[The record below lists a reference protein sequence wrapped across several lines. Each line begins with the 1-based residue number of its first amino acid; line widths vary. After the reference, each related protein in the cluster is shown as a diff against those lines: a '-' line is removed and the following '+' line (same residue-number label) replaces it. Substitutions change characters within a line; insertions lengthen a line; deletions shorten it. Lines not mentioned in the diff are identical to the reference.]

1 MKTVFVLALCVAA
14 VLGTELRYGF
24 PSFQRSPFTGRVVGG
39 KEAPAHAAPYIVSLQ
54 FLGSHFCGGS
64 LIGDKYV
71 LTAAHCM
78 AYPSLLVSAVAGLHN
93 VKGTSGSQSRSVS
106 KQIQHE
112 SYGGDVGPYDI
123 GVIVLSKA
131 FDLNENIKAIS
142 LPAAGTIHSGYGTLY
157 GWGSISDTN
166 SAVMPTNLMTVTK
179 PIIEYSACE
188 AHLGGP
194 GASPLADTNI
204 CTGPLTG
211 GVSACSGDSGGPFVQ
226 ANASGNLEIIGVV
239 SWGYIPC
246 GSVDA
251 PSVYTRVSAYVDWI
265 NKNI

>member
-1 MKTVFVLALCVAA
+1 MKIAIILATVLATAF
-14 VLGTELRYGF
+14 GTKLQYGF
-24 PSFQRSPFTGRVVGG
+24 PSFQYSPFTGRVVGG

-64 LIGDKYV
+64 IIADKYV
-71 LTAAHCM
+71 LTAAHCL

-93 VKGTSGSQSRSVS
+93 VGGTSGSQSRSVS
-106 KQIQHE
+106 KQTQH
-112 SYGGDVGPYDI
+112 SKYGGDVGPYDI
-123 GVIVLSKA
+123 GIITLSKA
-131 FDLNENIKAIS
+131 FDFNDKIQPVA
-142 LPAAGTIHSGYGTLY
+142 LPASGVIHSGSATLY
-157 GWGSISDTN
+157 GWGSTSTT
-166 SAVMPTNLMTVTK
+166 STASMPKLLQTVTK

-211 GVSACSGDSGGPFVQ
+211 GISACSGDSGGPLVQ
-226 ANASGNLEIIGVV
+226 ENGGKLEIIGVV

-251 PSVYTRVSAYVDWI
+251 PSVYTRVSAYIDWI
-265 NKNI
+265 KERI